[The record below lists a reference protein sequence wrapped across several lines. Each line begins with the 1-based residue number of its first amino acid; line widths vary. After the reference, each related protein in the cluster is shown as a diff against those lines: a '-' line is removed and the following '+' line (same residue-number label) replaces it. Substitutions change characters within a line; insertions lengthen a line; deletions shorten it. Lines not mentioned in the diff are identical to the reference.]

1 MQLNEKIYGKYL
13 IIKSKGR
20 LDANWSEY
28 FNDYF
33 LDLIRQ
39 GKHYLIVDAAEMEFL
54 SSAGI
59 RSLVRIAKE
68 LQKVKGSFG
77 IFQATEFVA
86 KTIEMTGFKSWMLD
100 VLPEPEVAGVA
111 SDRSQKPHLTYYEIQ
126 ADSALELTAAA
137 NWKFPEKLNKQSV
150 DRIRFD
156 AASFALGIGSPDDHT
171 ADTFGS
177 AGEFLV
183 VSGQV
188 IFQPPELKSKPD
200 FLLSEG
206 DFVPE
211 LNVLQALA
219 FEGAMR
225 GLIRFNPPEG
235 ATKIGLSELAHEALQ
250 LSGASTAALLI
261 LAETDGLVGAQLI
274 NNPANLN
281 DNDWPEF
288 PQIREWLAFSGERV
302 FATKQVL
309 VFGVVS
315 KEDENPITSLLHPLP
330 SSEGLKGHFHGAVF
344 PYQPLQNGVIELKQS
359 IMKFLNGPPPQAL
372 LHLIDDNRAA
382 GGLGESGFV
391 RGACWFSPINLR
403 EVIL

>member
-1 MQLNEKIYGKYL
+1 MQLNKRISGKYL

-59 RSLVRIAKE
+59 RSLVRISKE
-68 LQKVKGSFG
+68 LQKVKGSFE
-77 IFQATEFVA
+77 IYQATAFVA
-86 KTIEMTGFKSWMLD
+86 KTIEMTGFKSWLIDTLPELD
-100 VLPEPEVAGVA
+100 VSGAA
-111 SDRSQKPHLTYYEIQ
+111 SGISQKPHMAYYETH
-126 ADSALELTAAA
+126 ADGSLELIATAK
-137 NWKFPEKLNKQSV
+137 WKFPENLNEQSV
-150 DRIRFD
+150 SRLSFGN
-156 AASFALGIGSPDDHT
+156 ASFALGIGSPDDQT
-171 ADTFGS
+171 ADTLGS

-183 VSGQV
+183 VNGQV

-235 ATKIGLSELAHEALQ
+235 AAKIGLSELAHEALQ
-250 LSGASTAALLI
+250 LSGASTAAIFI

-274 NNPANLN
+274 NSPDKLVENE
-281 DNDWPEF
+281 WPDF

-309 VFGVVS
+309 AFGVVS
-315 KEDENPITSLLHPLP
+315 AAAENPITSLLHPLP
-330 SSEGLKGHFHGAVF
+330 SSDGLKGHFHGAVF
-344 PYQPLQNGVIELKQS
+344 PYQPLQNGVIDLKQS

-372 LHLIDDNRAA
+372 LHLIDDDRA

-391 RGACWFSPINLR
+391 RGACWFSPIKFR
-403 EVIL
+403 EVRS